1 MSKKLEVLFRLEYA
15 VNIDT
20 TSAIASFIQTQIP
33 NINIS
38 DIKIVSKGKAITA
51 VITSNILSLI
61 PTTENY
67 KIANSNP
74 DLKLSKT
81 DANYF
86 AEEEHNIISEVLQ
99 GLTMECIEA
108 KKELE
113 KYEKLKVEHEKLQE
127 VVQDLSK
134 EIVALKD
141 SNEEERK
148 ICVIGEIR
156 DYIKELISVYDIL
169 KKVTRKRLDQLK
181 TKEISINS
189 YKDMIKKIK
198 EDGSK
203 EAQLKMLNQMKK
215 MTPFMTAIALR
226 EENIRLALLGVSTVA
241 NAKQNKLQIYSE
253 EAEQCDNLLKF
264 AEEKSGVYE
273 QRYFVYNQNDKKSS
287 LN

>member
-1 MSKKLEVLFRLEYA
+1 MSKKLEVLFRVEYA

-20 TSAIASFIQTQIP
+20 KSAIASFIQTQIP
-33 NINIS
+33 NIDIT
-38 DIKIVSKGKAITA
+38 DIKIASKGKTITA
-51 VITSNILSLI
+51 VITSNILGLI

-67 KIANSNP
+67 KIVNSNSDP
-74 DLKLSKT
+74 KLLKA
-81 DANYF
+81 DANCF
-86 AEEEHNIISEVLQ
+86 VEDQHNIIKEVLQ
-99 GLTMECIEA
+99 GLTMKCIEA

-134 EIVALKD
+134 EIVALKS

-148 ICVIGEIR
+148 SCVIEEIK

-169 KKVTRKRLDQLK
+169 KKVVRKRLDQLK

-203 EAQLKMLNQMKK
+203 GAQLKMLNQMKK

-241 NAKQNKLQIYSE
+241 NVKHNKLQIYSE
-253 EAEQCDNLLKF
+253 EAEQCDNLLKL
-264 AEEKSGVYE
+264 AEEKSDVYG
-273 QRYFVYNQNDKKSS
+273 QRYLVYN
-287 LN
+287 